1 MKKLCLAAFFATT
14 LFAMATP
21 GDGLKGWD
29 KNTDGNLN
37 KTEFKEAV
45 ASDVSYS
52 KFDKNTDG
60 KLDKTELSTAVTEL
74 DSVAPVADAGKK
86 GKKAKKA
93 GKKAKKDKKA
103 KKEKKKGN

>member
-29 KNTDGNLN
+29 KNTDGNLD
-37 KTEFKEAV
+37 KTEFKDAV
-45 ASDVSYS
+45 ASDASYS
-52 KFDKNTDG
+52 KFDKNSDG
-60 KLDKTELSTAVTEL
+60 NLDKTELSTAVTEL
-74 DSVAPVADAGKK
+74 DTVAPAADASKK
-86 GKKAKKA
+86 